1 MKVGA
6 SYVKCLISISCILE
20 QMYRV
25 YFEINEAFVFY
36 KGILVCFVILED
48 NLYKLRPTRVNFVLN
63 TEIFRR
69 AKVSSN
75 AYLWHLRLGHINLNR
90 IGRLVKTG
98 LLSRL
103 EDNSLPHC
111 ESCLEG
117 KMTKRSSNP

>member
-103 EDNSLPHC
+103 EDNSLPPC